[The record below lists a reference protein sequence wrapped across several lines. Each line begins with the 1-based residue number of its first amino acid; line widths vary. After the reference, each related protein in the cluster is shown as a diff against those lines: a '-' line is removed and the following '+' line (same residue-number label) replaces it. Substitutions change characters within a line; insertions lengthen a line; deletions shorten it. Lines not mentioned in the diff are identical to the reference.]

1 MERNQII
8 VIILNAISLMVFIPT
23 SIIVIKKY
31 LRKKKFSIIQ
41 LSAVITVSS
50 YTVFLLWMLFFL
62 LGYTIKIPVIFIGM
76 FLCISGISSIVFS
89 IEQLKKRRF
98 IVF

>member
-76 FLCISGISSIVFS
+76 FLCISVSHLLYF
-89 IEQLKKRRF
+89 L
-98 IVF
+98 